1 MKKLLFSAIFLISFL
16 SYSVDPIPSS
26 QLKKGMTGYGLTVF
40 EGNHIEKFPV
50 EVLGL
55 LQNQTPGENRVLVR
69 CGGPVIEK
77 AGIISGMSGSPVYF
91 DGKLAGAISFGWEFG
106 KEPIGGLT
114 PIENMQSVTRQY
126 GTRGSTHTLRF
137 EDIPDINKILNPD
150 SKSFYPRE
158 LQQAFKQGFFV
169 SSGFRDLPFSAVS
182 ASFAGEATDAPGT
195 LKPGGAVA
203 VALTRGSLNL
213 YAIGTVTSVE
223 GSYVLAFGHPLFGL
237 GSISIPMH
245 TASVLTTYPSIK
257 SSNKLGAIGTD
268 VGIVVEDR
276 SAAILGVL
284 GRKADMIPMTV
295 KVNFGSTSTT
305 YSLELAEHPLLTP
318 FLTNLAVNNI
328 LNTAC
333 ETVGLHSFNL
343 KGRIDMSG
351 HPSLKLDAMVI
362 GTSMAGIS
370 GQITSLVQAVLQN
383 PYDQVHI
390 KGITLDL
397 NYAEQLRM
405 AQLIK
410 VKSSRARTHPG
421 ETVHLQLYL
430 KPFQREL
437 FIKNITLTIPENMKP
452 GDYHVEIGDG
462 FSIMKRE
469 SKILKQKIESLDGF
483 IRLVN
488 NFLRNNKLY
497 VGLAEKT
504 SALYMGESVQSSLP
518 ASVMETVEMQGVHI
532 PRTEKWKEFRA
543 VDVLTLDDVVQG
555 YFSFPLTVVAK

>member
-1 MKKLLFSAIFLISFL
+1 MKKLFFSAIFLISFL
-16 SYSVDPIPSS
+16 SYSVDPILSS

-40 EGNHIEKFPV
+40 EGNRIEKFPV

-77 AGIISGMSGSPVYF
+77 AGIIAGMSGSPVYF

-114 PIENMQSVTRQY
+114 PIESMQSVTRQY

-137 EDIPDINKILNPD
+137 EDIPDINKILNP
-150 SKSFYPRE
+150 KSRDFFPKE
-158 LQQAFKQGFFV
+158 LQQAFRQVYFV
-169 SSGFRDLPFSAVS
+169 SSGFHNLPFFAGS
-182 ASFAGEATDAPGT
+182 ASFAGQDKNAPKT

-203 VALTRGSLNL
+203 VALTRGALNL
-213 YAIGTVTSVE
+213 YAIGTVTSID
-223 GSYVLAFGHPLFGL
+223 GSHVLAFGHPMFGL

-245 TASVLTTYPSIK
+245 TASILATYPSFK
-257 SSNKLGAIGTD
+257 SSNKLGAIGAD
-268 VGIVVEDR
+268 VGTVVEVR

-284 GRKADMIPMTV
+284 GKKADMIPMTV
-295 KVNFGSTSTT
+295 KVNFGNSSKT

-318 FLTNLAVNNI
+318 FLTNLAVNSI
-328 LNTAC
+328 LTTAC

-343 KGRIDMSG
+343 QGRIDVEG
-351 HPSLKLDAMVI
+351 HPPLKMDSMVI
-362 GTSMAGIS
+362 GTSMTGIS
-370 GQITSLVQAVLQN
+370 GQIASLVQAVLQN
-383 PYDQVHI
+383 PYDGVHI
-390 KGITLDL
+390 KGITLNL
-397 NYAEQLRM
+397 NYMEQLRL

-410 VKSSRARTHPG
+410 VKSSRVRIHPG

-452 GDYHVEIGDG
+452 GKYHVEIGDG
-462 FSIMKRE
+462 FSIMKQE
-469 SKILKQKIESLDGF
+469 SKILKQRIESLDGF

-504 SALYMGESVQSSLP
+504 SALFMGESVQSSLP

-532 PRTEKWKEFRA
+532 PRTGKWKEFRA

-555 YFSFPLTVVAK
+555 YSSFPLTVVAK

>member
-1 MKKLLFSAIFLISFL
+1 MKKLFFSAIFIISVL
-16 SYSVDPIPSS
+16 SFSIETIPSI
-26 QLKKGMTGYGLTVF
+26 QLQKGMKGYGLTVF
-40 EGNHIEKFPV
+40 EGNRIEKFPV

-55 LQNQTPGENRVLVR
+55 LRNQTPGENRVLVR
-69 CGGPVIEK
+69 CGGSVIED
-77 AGIISGMSGSPVYF
+77 AGIIAGMSGSPVYF

-114 PIENMQSVTRQY
+114 PIENMQSVTSLY
-126 GTRGSTHTLRF
+126 GTRGNEHSLRF
-137 EDIPDINKILNPD
+137 EEIPDISKILNPD
-150 SKSFYPRE
+150 SRSFFPKE
-158 LQQAFKQGFFV
+158 LKQAFNRGYFV
-169 SSGFRDLPFSAVS
+169 SSGFRELPFSTGS
-182 ASFAGEATDAPGT
+182 ASFAGEAMDAPKK
-195 LKPGGAVA
+195 LKPGAAVA
-203 VALTRGSLNL
+203 VALTRGALNL
-213 YAIGTVTSVE
+213 YAIGTVTSID
-223 GSYVLAFGHPLFGL
+223 GNYVLAFGHPMFGL
-237 GSISIPMH
+237 GSISVPMH
-245 TASVLTTYPSIK
+245 TATILATYPSFK
-257 SSNKLGAIGTD
+257 TSNKLGVIGAE
-268 VGIVVEDR
+268 VGTVVEDR

-295 KVNFGSTSTT
+295 KINFGDTSRT
-305 YSLELAEHPLLTP
+305 YSLELAEHPLLSP
-318 FLTNLAVNNI
+318 FLTNLAVNTI
-328 LNTAC
+328 LTTAC

-343 KGRIDMSG
+343 RGRIDISD
-351 HPSLKLDAMVI
+351 HPSLKLDSMAI

-370 GQITSLVQAVLQN
+370 GQVASLVQAVLQN
-383 PYDQVHI
+383 PYDRVRI
-390 KGITLDL
+390 KGITLNL
-397 NYAEQLRM
+397 NYSEQLRM

-410 VKSSRARTHPG
+410 VKSSRARIHPG

-452 GDYHVEIGDG
+452 GNYHVEIGDG

-469 SKILKQKIESLDGF
+469 SKLLKQKIESLDGF

-518 ASVMETVEMQGVHI
+518 GSVMETVEMQGVHI
-532 PRTEKWKEFRA
+532 PRTGKWREFRA

-555 YFSFPLTVVAK
+555 YFSFPLKIVAR